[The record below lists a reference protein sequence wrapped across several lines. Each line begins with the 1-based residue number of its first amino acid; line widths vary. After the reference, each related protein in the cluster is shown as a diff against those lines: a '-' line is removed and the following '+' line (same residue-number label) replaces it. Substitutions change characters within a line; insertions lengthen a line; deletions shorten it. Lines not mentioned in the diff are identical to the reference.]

1 MENKFVVD
9 YDKKIVTL
17 HYEGEIFEFDLNEG
31 DVGEFWHS
39 FKDKNGVEKDINF
52 SQESAE
58 ELPGLSIY
66 GLKDDGSGQMLINTS
81 DEVYISNFEQVGNP
95 ENYFEAE

>member
-17 HYEGEIFEFDLNEG
+17 HYEGEVFEFDLTEG
-31 DVGEFWHS
+31 DVGDFWHS
-39 FKDKNGVEKDINF
+39 FTDKNNIERDINF
-52 SQESAE
+52 SQESEE

-66 GLKDDGSGQMLINTS
+66 GLEDDGTGQFLINTS
-81 DEVYISNFEQVGNP
+81 DETYISTFEQIGNP
-95 ENYFEAE
+95 ENYFGV